1 VSTDPRAVVLDEA
14 RQCVLSDRNAAY
26 GQPED
31 NFANIAALWNAYLAM
46 RSGPLVAVD
55 VAQLMILMKIARLST
70 NPAHKDSWVDVA
82 GYSAC
87 GYRCEVV

>member
-31 NFANIAALWNAYLAM
+31 NFANIAALWNA
-46 RSGPLVAVD
+46 
-55 VAQLMILMKIARLST
+55 
-70 NPAHKDSWVDVA
+70 
-82 GYSAC
+82 
-87 GYRCEVV
+87 